1 MMELPRKHAN
11 HLFTDGDC
19 INVTQA
25 VEKYNGTI
33 LFEYENGIFTA
44 SAMLFFPQNNDDV
57 S

>member
-1 MMELPRKHAN
+1 MRIAVVDDIASERKLLCSRLTEQFARRGVHA
-11 HLFTDGDC
+11 D
-19 INVTQA
+19 
-25 VEKYNGTI
+25 